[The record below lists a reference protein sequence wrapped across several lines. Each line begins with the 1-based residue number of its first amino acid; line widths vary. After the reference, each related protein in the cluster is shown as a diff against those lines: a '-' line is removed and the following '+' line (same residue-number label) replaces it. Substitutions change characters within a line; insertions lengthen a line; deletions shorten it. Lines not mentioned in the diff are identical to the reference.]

1 MLPSTSAAIFS
12 CSECLSCMKTS
23 QPGHLVSSGLL
34 VFNGPSSSAGSSY
47 YFTEWY
53 LHFPYTVWR
62 VQALTTIISPP
73 HYNNYKAWVTKNGL
87 SMFFSTKCLLYFICY
102 VLKDIL
108 ADLLCFTDVCLRLY
122 KASCATL
129 IHWGCMLV
137 HFILIIN
144 GTKSVWILYYVNHTQ
159 CKCPESYDQKLWKY
173 CKNV

>member
-1 MLPSTSAAIFS
+1 MYSY
-12 CSECLSCMKTS
+12 CLLEGVLISLKTYAS
-23 QPGHLVSSGLL
+23 QIMCRQKHSKHMGLHGSYSRPGLRKIHVL
-34 VFNGPSSSAGSSY
+34 
-47 YFTEWY
+47 
-53 LHFPYTVWR
+53 
-62 VQALTTIISPP
+62 II
-73 HYNNYKAWVTKNGL
+73 
-87 SMFFSTKCLLYFICY
+87 TKCLLYFICY